1 MATLQNG
8 ALDCVSLEMKCI
20 CGWRD
25 LSVHIFWCD
34 RTDRAGTNRR
44 GHRWA
49 ANWAPS
55 AHFIPVV
62 CFIHPLE
69 VSSPSL
75 RHPSSGC
82 PPFTGLLEAQ
92 IIHPLRFPLSCLTSH
107 VLRVQTANDVAHH
120 GNPSHSIRIPPS
132 QEYTRNQPIRLCP
145 FLVFF
150 FFFLTTV
157 TEKQTNTSLK
167 LILFSIFFSV

>member
-8 ALDCVSLEMKCI
+8 ALDCMSLEMKCI

-44 GHRWA
+44 ACRSA

-55 AHFIPVV
+55 ARFIPVV

-69 VSSPSL
+69 VSLPSL

-82 PPFTGLLEAQ
+82 PPFTGLLESTDHSSLE
-92 IIHPLRFPLSCLTSH
+92 ISPFMPYLSYVESAESRWRITATRLIPSGSH
-107 VLRVQTANDVAHH
+107 RV
-120 GNPSHSIRIPPS
+120 
-132 QEYTRNQPIRLCP
+132 RNMPEINSFDQ
-145 FLVFF
+145 VFF
-150 FFFLTTV
+150 WSFFCYNSNRKAPKYF
-157 TEKQTNTSLK
+157 TEVNF
-167 LILFSIFFSV
+167 I